1 VDNTRGSSVS
11 VATKGKLRLAV
22 LYGRRPS
29 DLDLMRSENQAFADL
44 FEMPIA
50 GEFMPQ
56 IRSVDPDL
64 VVIHLGSAPD
74 PADAAFAR
82 GILAALRG
90 GRRKLI
96 VLGDRDLLTDAEL
109 NIDLIGHSFYD
120 CRIGGETIR
129 RLIRRTIAV
138 LAGFRRKVGRIDS
151 TLNRMTDLSQEI
163 LVQHADMLA
172 LHREEMADGIHQ
184 AGRADAV
191 VTGSAVAVIDV
202 SLDIVKSLGEA
213 LGDEFM
219 SVDYFQILMF
229 LHRSTLIGRR
239 GVPVGEL
246 CGLIEAPYSTTV
258 RRIDELAKKDYVRK
272 AVDPADK
279 RRINVEITSRSS
291 GIVDLFIGRFKAS
304 IGGLLEAVGAPQIG
318 R

>member
-1 VDNTRGSSVS
+1 MDDIRGGGVNMATR
-11 VATKGKLRLAV
+11 GKLRLAV
-22 LYGRRPS
+22 LYGRRPP

-96 VLGDRDLLTDAEL
+96 VLGDRDLLADIDL

-120 CRIGGETIR
+120 CRIGDENIR
-129 RLIRRTIAV
+129 RLIRRSIAF
-138 LAGFRRKVGRIDS
+138 LAALRRKAGRIDS
-151 TLNRMTDLSQEI
+151 TLHRMTDLSREI

-172 LHREEMADGIHQ
+172 LYREDTADDIRQ
-184 AGRADAV
+184 AGSADAV
-191 VTGSAVAVIDV
+191 LTGSAVAVIDV
-202 SLDIVKSLGEA
+202 SLDVVKSLGEA

-219 SVDYFQILMF
+219 GVDYFQILMF
-229 LHRSTLIGRR
+229 LYRSTLIGRR

-258 RRIDELAKKDYVRK
+258 RRVDELAKKDYVRK
-272 AVDPADK
+272 AIDPADK

-291 GIVDLFIGRFKAS
+291 AIVDLFIGRFKAS
-304 IGGLLEAVGAPQIG
+304 IGSLLEAVGAPQIG